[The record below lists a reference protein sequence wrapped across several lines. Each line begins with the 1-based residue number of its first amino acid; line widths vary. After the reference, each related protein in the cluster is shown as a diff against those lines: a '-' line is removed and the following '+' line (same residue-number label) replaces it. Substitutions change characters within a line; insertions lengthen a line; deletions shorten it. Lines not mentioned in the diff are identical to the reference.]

1 MLKNNSE
8 LTEEEKKEMEK
19 IIEVKVAMY
28 NNNYFIISYMRLI
41 HKAMEL

>member
-8 LTEEEKKEMEK
+8 LTEEQRKEMAK

-28 NNNYFIISYMRLI
+28 NNNN
-41 HKAMEL
+41 KAWI

>member
-8 LTEEEKKEMEK
+8 EGKKEMAE

-28 NNNYFIISYMRLI
+28 NNNYFNN
-41 HKAMEL
+41 KAGI